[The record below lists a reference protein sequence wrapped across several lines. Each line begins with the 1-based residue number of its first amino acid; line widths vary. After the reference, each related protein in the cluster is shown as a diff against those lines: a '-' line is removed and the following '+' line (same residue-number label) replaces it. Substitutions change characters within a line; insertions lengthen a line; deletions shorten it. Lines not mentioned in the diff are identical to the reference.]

1 MRIHLIH
8 NEDNKIRLIEDN
20 SEEYS
25 MLYLNYINTSSK
37 DDLLGS
43 ILDDILGDD
52 LLIPYNI
59 EDRKKKFPKAFKEL
73 EPYMRKY
80 LAKK

>member
-59 EDRKKKFPKAFKEL
+59 EDRKKKFSKAFKEL